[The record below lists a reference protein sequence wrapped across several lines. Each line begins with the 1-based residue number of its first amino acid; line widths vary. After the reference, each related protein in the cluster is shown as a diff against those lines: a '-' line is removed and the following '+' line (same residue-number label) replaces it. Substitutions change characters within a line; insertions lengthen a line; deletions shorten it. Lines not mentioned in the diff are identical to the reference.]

1 MRMIRAFKKIIL
13 VVFILTLS
21 TIGIAETNVTI
32 TPKALQKGDTVGIIA
47 PANYTPNDASYMIDY
62 LESKGYKIVYGKSYY
77 SKWYNFGGTDDVRAD
92 DINGFFKDKNIKAIF
107 SIRGGYGTIRILDKL
122 DYNLIKE
129 NPKIF
134 SGFSDITTLLIAINE
149 KTGLVTYHGPM
160 SSNFKDIPEVTENSF
175 FDAYTKPEKEYN
187 ILSYDDDYSIVNAG
201 KSEGEITGG
210 NLSLIVASLGTEY
223 EINTDGKILFIEEI
237 GEHTYRVDRMLQ
249 QLRLAGKLKNIKGII
264 IGDFNRVNKEAVE
277 DMSLDEVFKENFKDL
292 DIPIIEGVNS
302 GHVRPFITIPI
313 GANATIDTSKNEI
326 IVKNIVK

>member
-1 MRMIRAFKKIIL
+1 MIDLNTEVHKAFEIIQNGGIIL
-13 VVFILTLS
+13 YPTDTVWG
-21 TIGIAETNVTI
+21 IGCDATNAEAVAKIYALKKRAETQSRICLMNGEKMMYNV
-32 TPKALQKGDTVGIIA
+32 
-47 PANYTPNDASYMIDY
+47 
-62 LESKGYKIVYGKSYY
+62 
-77 SKWYNFGGTDDVRAD
+77 
-92 DINGFFKDKNIKAIF
+92 
-107 SIRGGYGTIRILDKL
+107 
-122 DYNLIKE
+122 
-129 NPKIF
+129 
-134 SGFSDITTLLIAINE
+134 
-149 KTGLVTYHGPM
+149 
-160 SSNFKDIPEVTENSF
+160 FKDIPEVTENSF
-175 FDAYTKPEKEYN
+175 LDAYTKPGKEYN
-187 ILSYDDDYSIVNAG
+187 ILSYDDDYSVVNAG

-264 IGDFNRVNKEAVE
+264 IGDFNKVNKEAIE
-277 DMSLDEVFKENFKDL
+277 DMSLDDVFKENFKDL